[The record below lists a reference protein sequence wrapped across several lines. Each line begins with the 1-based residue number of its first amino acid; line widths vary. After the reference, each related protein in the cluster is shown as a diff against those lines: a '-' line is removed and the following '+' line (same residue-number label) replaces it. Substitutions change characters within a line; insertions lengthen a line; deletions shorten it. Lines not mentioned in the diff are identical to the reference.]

1 MRGKTIGFWLVTV
14 VIMLVVLV
22 PIFWIFMTAFKP
34 PLDIFSTDVTKLFGF
49 TPTVENFTRLIKDF
63 QYWPNLRNTG
73 IIAVAST
80 ALVML
85 VSVPAAYSFARWN
98 TGSGHLLFITI
109 STRMFPGVVAALP
122 FFFLFKNLGL
132 LDTHLGLTLL
142 YLYFNMSFATFLLFG
157 FFREIPVEL
166 EQSAM
171 VDGYTRL
178 DIFRK
183 VVFPLVKPGIAITAV
198 FCLIWSFNEF
208 FYAFLFTRIAARTVP
223 VLLSTFWGCNEIEY
237 GPMAAGAALTI
248 LPTLVVAWFMQRY
261 IIRGLTFGAVKG

>member
-1 MRGKTIGFWLVTV
+1 MKGKTAWFWIATA
-14 VIMLVVLV
+14 VVLLIVIV
-22 PIFWIFMTAFKP
+22 PIVWIYLTAFKP
-34 PLDIFSTDVTKLFGF
+34 NADIFSTDVAKVVMF
-49 TPTVENFTRLIKDF
+49 TPTMENFTRLIGDF
-63 QYWPNLRNTG
+63 PYWANLRNTG
-73 IIAVAST
+73 IVAVAST
-80 ALVML
+80 ALVMV
-85 VSVPAAYSFARWN
+85 VSVPAAYSFARFN

-157 FFREIPVEL
+157 FFRDIPAEL

-171 VDGYTRL
+171 VDGYNRME
-178 DIFRK
+178 IFRK
-183 VVFPLVKPGIAITAV
+183 IVFPLVKPGLAITAA

-208 FYAFLFTRIAARTVP
+208 FYAFLFTRMAARTVP
-223 VLLSTFWGCNEIEY
+223 VLISTFWGCNEIEY

-248 LPTLVVAWFMQRY
+248 LPVLVVAWFMQRY